1 VTPGSDNN
9 VSEEI
14 KEIEAAINSFRGKN
28 HTDREDSDRSA
39 LIKDL
44 KQKIS

>member
-1 VTPGSDNN
+1 LTPGDSNN

-14 KEIEAAINSFRGKN
+14 KEIEAAINSFRGVN
-28 HTDREDSDRSA
+28 HTDRKDNDRSA